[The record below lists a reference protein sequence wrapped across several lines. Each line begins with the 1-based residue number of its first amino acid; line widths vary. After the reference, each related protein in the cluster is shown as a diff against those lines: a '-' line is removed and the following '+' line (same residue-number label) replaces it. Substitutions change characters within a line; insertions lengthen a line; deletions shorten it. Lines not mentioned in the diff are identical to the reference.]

1 MSYITGL
8 AGTPG
13 AGYFTD
19 NLGHPKLWVATETWG
34 LPINAGEW
42 NGSGG
47 GTVDQDYDNFFS
59 QRAAQGFTVC
69 MTDPVWTAHGAEL
82 RARGE
87 HLGRRDTPRRG
98 EYRPVVRGAEQHVLD
113 SH

>member
-8 AGTPG
+8 GGTPG
-13 AGYFTD
+13 AGWFTD
-19 NLGHPKLWVATETWG
+19 NNGHPKLWVATETWG
-34 LPINAGEW
+34 LPVNAGQW

-69 MTDPVWTAHGAEL
+69 MTDPVWASHGTADEQRENLGQ
-82 RARGE
+82 RDPPGRGE
-87 HLGRRDTPRRG
+87 HRPVLGRR
-98 EYRPVVRGAEQHVLD
+98 
-113 SH
+113 